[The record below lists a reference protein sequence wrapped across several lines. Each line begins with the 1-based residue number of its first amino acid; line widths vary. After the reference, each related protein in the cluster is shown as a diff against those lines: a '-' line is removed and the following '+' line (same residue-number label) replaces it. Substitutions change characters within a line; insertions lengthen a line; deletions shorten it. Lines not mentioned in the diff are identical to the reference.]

1 MRTCIIGAMYISDRL
16 TQAMEEAGF
25 QSQSA
30 LARASGV
37 PQPTINRILNRSGA
51 RGPEAATLAA
61 LASACNVAFEWL
73 HEGTGPMARRGADA
87 LARDV
92 PVVVADE
99 DDPRFVQ
106 IKMVKLRLSAGI
118 SGFQADPEHDAGS
131 TLPLDRQWVGRNNFI
146 PERLVATRV
155 KGESMEPTLYDGDII
170 VINTADNRPADGGV
184 FAVNYEGEAVV
195 KRLSRDAG
203 DWWLESDNSDKRKYH
218 RKVCRGKDCII
229 VGRVVRKQSDRI

>member
-1 MRTCIIGAMYISDRL
+1 MTISDRL

-25 QSQSA
+25 RSQSA
-30 LARASGV
+30 LSRASGV

-73 HEGTGPMARRGADA
+73 HEGTGPMARRGADGA
-87 LARDV
+87 DGADGASLARMQ
-92 PVVVADE
+92 PVVVAE
-99 DDPRFVQ
+99 DGDPRFVK
-106 IKMVKLRLSAGI
+106 IKMVTLRLSAGI
-118 SGFQADPEHDAGS
+118 SGFQADPEHDPGS
-131 TLPLDRQWVGRNNFI
+131 TLPLDAGWLGRNHYVA
-146 PERLVATRV
+146 ERLVATRV

-170 VINTADNRPADGGV
+170 VINTADNRPADGAV

-218 RKVCRGKDCII
+218 RKVCRGSDCII
-229 VGRVVRKQSDRI
+229 VGRVVRKESDRI